1 MITTVIFDL
10 DDTIYDERD
19 YCRSGLA
26 AVSSL
31 IARMPSAPAS
41 ERVLQVLWD
50 VFSGG
55 NHKTTFNAALDK
67 LGIGYDERLIAR
79 LIEAYRNHSPEL
91 ELPNDS
97 REVIE
102 QLRAAYSLAL
112 LTDGFLPAQRLKVEA
127 LGIADYFRCI
137 VYTEQL
143 GRQFW
148 KPSPAGY
155 EKILAQ
161 LHAKPENAV
170 YVADNPA
177 KDFIA
182 PNKLGCGTI
191 QLVRPKRIHTEP
203 ATTPDAEAQH
213 VIRAITELPYLLA
226 RL

>member
-10 DDTIYDERD
+10 DDTLYDERD

-31 IARMPSAPAS
+31 IAQMPSAPPS
-41 ERVLQVLWD
+41 ERILQVLWD
-50 VFSGG
+50 IFTGG

-67 LGIGYDERLIAR
+67 LGIGYDERLIAA
-79 LIEAYRNHSPEL
+79 LIDAYRNHAPEL
-91 ELPNDS
+91 TLPEDS
-97 REVIE
+97 KEVLE
-102 QLRAAYSLAL
+102 QLRADYSLAL

-127 LGIADYFRCI
+127 LGIADYFECI

-155 EKILAQ
+155 ERILAQ

-170 YVADNPA
+170 YLADNPA

-191 QLVRPKRIHTEP
+191 QLARPKRIHNVP
-203 ATTPDAEAQH
+203 AKTPNAEAQH
-213 VIRAITELPYLLA
+213 VIPAITELPSLLA